1 MKLELFEMGA
11 KTEQLGACRLSLLLG
26 ILTEENQIVKFL
38 KFACGMLQIDYGILV
53 FKDEPYGWHESDGIC
68 KAFLAQPHDEY
79 EHFFL
84 DQPYIDTKHPNYKI
98 VSNYIRERGVEHKRF
113 VTMSL
118 KHEGRSIGHVVLY
131 DERTDHFDDKQLNI
145 VLEFVQS
152 LVNIIKLRLENAE
165 LKEICEQ
172 QSALNSSKTK
182 FFQIIAHDLRAPFHG
197 LMGFSDV
204 LAHEREALD
213 DADIQDISE
222 YLFETSQS
230 TYNLLE
236 SLLNWAMAEGGRFVY
251 HPIGFDLIQLVT
263 IVQNVLASL
272 AAKKNIEIINQ
283 ISPTLKVYA
292 DINMVT
298 SVIQNLVSNALK
310 FTYTDGNGKV
320 VLSAEEDDQ
329 YVHIYVKDTGLGM
342 NEKQMQNLFDP
353 KFTVSI
359 KGTSGEKG
367 LGLGLVLCKHFV
379 DLNHGELSVTSKE
392 GVGSI
397 FKITLPKNKQVA
409 LVAAA

>member
-1 MKLELFEMGA
+1 MKLELLEIGD

-26 ILTEENQIVKFL
+26 ILTKENQIVKFL
-38 KFACGMLQIDYGILV
+38 KFACGMLQVDYGILV
-53 FKDEPYGWHESDGIC
+53 FKDEPYGWLESDG
-68 KAFLAQPHDEY
+68 KYHAFIAQPHEEY

-84 DQPYIDTKHPNYKI
+84 DQPYIDKNHTNYQV
-98 VSNYIRERGVEHKRF
+98 VSEYILERGVEHKRF

-131 DERTDHFDDKQLNI
+131 DERTDDFDNKQLDI

-172 QSALNSSKTK
+172 QSALNFSKTK

-204 LAHEREALD
+204 LANERDTLD
-213 DADIQDISE
+213 EQRVQDISE
-222 YLFETSQS
+222 YLYETSQS

-236 SLLNWAMAEGGRFVY
+236 NLLAWAMAEGGRFVY
-251 HPIGFDLIQLVT
+251 HPICFDLNQLIV

-272 AAKKNIEIINQ
+272 AANKNIEIINRV
-283 ISPTLKVYA
+283 PEHLNVYA

-310 FTYTDGNGKV
+310 FSYTDGNGKV
-320 VLSAEEDDQ
+320 IIYTDEDEN
-329 YVHIYVKDTGLGM
+329 YVNIYVQDTGLGM
-342 NEKQMQNLFDP
+342 NEKQMDNIFDP
-353 KFTVSI
+353 KLTLSI
-359 KGTSGEKG
+359 RGTSGEKG
-367 LGLGLVLCKHFV
+367 TGLGLVLCKRFV
-379 DLNHGELSVTSKE
+379 DINHGLISVSSKE
-392 GVGSI
+392 GVGTK
-397 FKITLPKNKQVA
+397 FKVSLPRNKKAV
-409 LVAAA
+409 LAA

>member
-1 MKLELFEMGA
+1 MKLELLEIGE

-26 ILTEENQIVKFL
+26 ILSEENQIVKFL
-38 KFACGMLQIDYGILV
+38 KFACGMLQMDFGILV
-53 FKDEPYGWHESDGIC
+53 FKDEPYGWLESDGKC
-68 KAFLAQPHDEY
+68 HAFLAQPHEEY

-84 DQPYIDTKHPNYKI
+84 DQAYIDENHPNYKE
-98 VSNYIRERGVEHKRF
+98 VSEYILVRGVEHKRF

-131 DERTDHFDDKQLNI
+131 DERSDIIDNKQLKI

-165 LKEICEQ
+165 LKEMCEQ
-172 QSALNSSKTK
+172 QSALNASKTK

-204 LAHEREALD
+204 LAHGRNTLD
-213 DADIQDISE
+213 ENGVQDISE

-236 SLLNWAMAEGGRFVY
+236 NLLQWAMAEGGRFVY
-251 HPIGFDLIQLVT
+251 HPICFDLTQLTT

-272 AAKKNIEIINQ
+272 AAKKNIEIISQ
-283 ISPTLKVYA
+283 VSPHLKVYA
-292 DINMVT
+292 DINMIT
-298 SVIQNLVSNALK
+298 SVVQNLVSNALK

-320 VLSAEEDDQ
+320 IISADEDEQ
-329 YVHIYVKDTGLGM
+329 YVHLYVQDTGLGM
-342 NEKQMQNLFDP
+342 NEKQMQNIFDP
-353 KFTVSI
+353 NFTVSI
-359 KGTSGEKG
+359 RGTSGEKG
-367 LGLGLVLCKHFV
+367 TGLGLVLCKRFV
-379 DLNHGELSVTSKE
+379 DLNHGAISVSSKE
-392 GVGSI
+392 GVGTT
-397 FKITLPKNKQVA
+397 FKVSLPKNKKSA
-409 LVAAA
+409 LAA

>member
-1 MKLELFEMGA
+1 MKLELLEIGE

-26 ILTEENQIVKFL
+26 ILSKENQIVKFL
-38 KFACGMLQIDYGILV
+38 KFACGMLQMDYGILV
-53 FKDEPYGWHESDGIC
+53 FKDEPYGWLEFDGEC
-68 KAFLAQPHDEY
+68 HAFLAQPHEEY

-84 DQPYIDTKHPNYKI
+84 DQAYIDENHPHYNE
-98 VSNYIRERGVEHKRF
+98 VSEYILERGVEHKRF

-131 DERTDHFDDKQLNI
+131 DERTDRIDNKQLSI

-165 LKEICEQ
+165 LKEISEQ
-172 QSALNSSKTK
+172 RSALNASKTK

-204 LAHEREALD
+204 LAHERNTLD
-213 DADIQDISE
+213 DQGVQDIAE

-236 SLLNWAMAEGGRFVY
+236 NLLQWAMAEGGRFVY
-251 HPIGFDLIQLVT
+251 HPISFDLTQLTT

-272 AAKKNIEIINQ
+272 AAKKNIEIISQ
-283 ISPTLKVYA
+283 VSPHLKVYA
-292 DINMVT
+292 DINMIT

-320 VLSAEEDDQ
+320 IMSADEDEQ
-329 YVHIYVKDTGLGM
+329 YVHIYVQDTGLGM
-342 NEKQMQNLFDP
+342 NEKQMQNIFDP
-353 KFTVSI
+353 NFTVSI
-359 KGTSGEKG
+359 RGTSGEKG
-367 LGLGLVLCKHFV
+367 TGLGLVLCKRFV
-379 DLNHGELSVTSKE
+379 DLNHGAISVSSKE
-392 GVGSI
+392 GVGTT
-397 FKITLPKNKQVA
+397 FKVSLPKNKKSA
-409 LVAAA
+409 LAA